1 MVQIIIQYLLVILL
15 VVGLGYLAYLL
26 KDKKINIKDD
36 YFGLAY
42 AILSTLQSDEA
53 TNANVKKIIRA
64 VAEGVKF
71 VEDNYKNADNS
82 VKEDEAL
89 KLIRESIDA
98 LGFKSPIDESSIR
111 YLIRIAA
118 SMLPPTHSENIEN
131 D

>member
-1 MVQIIIQYLLVILL
+1 MVQIIIQYVLVILL

-42 AILSTLQSDEA
+42 AILNTLKSDEA
-53 TNANVKKIIRA
+53 TSANIKKIIRA
-64 VAEGVKF
+64 VSEGVKF
-71 VEDNYKNADNS
+71 VEDNYKNVDNAI
-82 VKEDEAL
+82 KEEEAL

-98 LGFKSPIDESSIR
+98 LGFESPIDESSIR

-118 SMLPPTHSENIEN
+118 SMLPATHDGNKK
-131 D
+131 